1 MRQVLPSP
9 AIEPATFVDWRR
21 DLADVRA
28 GTPDGLFCIDVEMDI
43 TGSSFRDPAGHV
55 FVRDGRLLRQVNH
68 EYAADYDQL
77 MASGLYESLA
87 ARQLLVPHDEVEE
100 RPHGADAYRVLQ
112 PERIPFISYPFEWTF
127 SQLKSAALTTLAAQR
142 LAVEQG
148 MGLKDASA
156 YNVQFIGSAP
166 VLIDTLSF
174 ERWTEGT
181 PWVAYRQF
189 CQHFLG
195 PLALMSA
202 TDVRLSSLSRV
213 FIDGPPLD
221 LVSAL
226 LPVTSRFH
234 PSLLTH
240 VHLHAAAQARHGGAV
255 ATARVTSASHETT
268 AAAGASGSIA
278 VSGRTATR
286 HRKTFSKRAMLGLI
300 DHLESAVNRLTYR
313 PEGTTWAD
321 YYANTNYSE
330 SAMSEKQRLVAQLLA
345 AGHETPHVVW
355 DLGANT
361 GAFSRIAA
369 DAGAYVVAI
378 DADPAAAERHV
389 LDGRTRDERRI
400 LPLVMD
406 LSNPSSAMGWA
417 HRERAS
423 LEERGPADVALALG
437 LLHHVTIANHVPF
450 EMSADFFARLGRT
463 LIIEFVPR
471 GDSQVDAMLA
481 RMPKAA
487 DGFTREAF
495 ENAYAERFEI
505 QDVEA
510 IAGSSRVLYRM
521 TKKEGGW
528 GR

>member
-1 MRQVLPSP
+1 M
-9 AIEPATFVDWRR
+9 
-21 DLADVRA
+21 DV
-28 GTPDGLFCIDVEMDI
+28 

-55 FVRDGRLLRQVNH
+55 FVRDGQLLRQVNRD
-68 EYAADYDQL
+68 YAADYHHL

-87 ARQLLVPHDEVEE
+87 DRRLLVAHDEVPEPADSE
-100 RPHGADAYRVLQ
+100 GAYCILR

-127 SQLKSAALTTLAAQR
+127 SQLKAAALTTLAAQR
-142 LAVEQG
+142 IAVGQG
-148 MGLKDASA
+148 MVLKDASA
-156 YNVQFIGSAP
+156 YNVQFVGSAP

-174 ERWTEGT
+174 ERWTEGQ

-226 LPVTSRFH
+226 LPMTSRFH

-240 VHLHAAAQARHGGAV
+240 VHLHAAAQARHGADV
-255 ATARVTSASHETT
+255 PVERKT
-268 AAAGASGSIA
+268 AAF
-278 VSGRTATR
+278 T
-286 HRKTFSKRAMLGLI
+286 KQAMLGLI

-313 PEGTTWAD
+313 PDGTVWAN
-321 YYANTNYSE
+321 YYENTNYSDA
-330 SAMSEKQRLVAQLLA
+330 AMSEKQRLVARLIASGSEALK
-345 AGHETPHVVW
+345 TVW

-361 GAFSRIAA
+361 GVFSRLAA

-378 DADPAAAERHV
+378 DSDPAAAERHA
-389 LDGRTRDERRI
+389 LDGRTRDECRI

-423 LEERGPADVALALG
+423 LEERGPADVVLALG

-450 EMSADFFARLGRT
+450 ELSADFFARLART

-471 GDSQVDAMLA
+471 GDSQVDAMLS
-481 RMPKAA
+481 RMPKAS

-495 ENAYAERFEI
+495 ESAYAKRFEI
-505 QDVEA
+505 ADVEP
-510 IAGSSRVLYRM
+510 IAGSARILYRM
-521 TKKEGGW
+521 RVAG
-528 GR
+528 

>member
-1 MRQVLPSP
+1 M
-9 AIEPATFVDWRR
+9 
-21 DLADVRA
+21 
-28 GTPDGLFCIDVEMDI
+28 
-43 TGSSFRDPAGHV
+43 
-55 FVRDGRLLRQVNH
+55 RDGRLLRQVNRG
-68 EYAADYDQL
+68 YAADYDHL
-77 MASGLYESLA
+77 MTSGLYDSLA
-87 ARQLLVPHDEVEE
+87 GRQLLVSHDEVLE
-100 RPHGADAYRVLQ
+100 PADSDDAYRILR

-148 MGLKDASA
+148 MVLKDASA
-156 YNVQFIGSAP
+156 YNVQFVGAVP

-174 ERWTEGT
+174 ERWTEGS

-202 TDVRLSSLSRV
+202 TDVRLASLSRV

-226 LPVTSRFH
+226 LPITSRFH

-240 VHLHAAAQARHGGAV
+240 VHLHAAAQAKHGN
-255 ATARVTSASHETT
+255 
-268 AAAGASGSIA
+268 AGATPA
-278 VSGRTATR
+278 VTAEVNLT
-286 HRKTFSKRAMLGLI
+286 KAFSKRAMLGLI
-300 DHLESAVNRLTYR
+300 DHLESAVSRLTYR

-321 YYANTNYSE
+321 YYAHTNYSE
-330 SAMSEKQRLVAQLLA
+330 AAMSEKQRLVSTMLEPS
-345 AGHETPHVVW
+345 AGREAPRLVW

-361 GAFSRIAA
+361 GAFSRLAA

-378 DADPAAAERHV
+378 DGDPAAAERHV

-400 LPLVMD
+400 LPLVID
-406 LSNPSSAMGWA
+406 LANPSSAMGWA

-423 LEERGPADVALALG
+423 LEERGPADVVLALG

-450 EMSADFFARLGRT
+450 PLSADFFARLGRS

-495 ENAYAERFEI
+495 EAAYGARYVFEGAEP
-505 QDVEA
+505 
-510 IAGSSRVLYRM
+510 IAGSARVLYRM
-521 TKKEGGW
+521 
-528 GR
+528 RRR